1 MDTPI
6 VDFVRSYAK
15 SGTARLH
22 MPGHKGQS
30 LLGFE
35 PLDITEICGAD
46 ELYAPEG
53 IIAESEANATRL
65 FGTAHSYY
73 STEGSSQCIRAM
85 LFLALQGAPQNGKRP
100 VLLAARN
107 AHKALL
113 YAAALLDFDIRWLW
127 PSAQAE
133 GALCSCPVTAEA
145 LTGALH
151 AMAQQGNTP
160 FGVYVTSP
168 DYLGGVQEL
177 PALAAVCRAQ
187 DVPLL
192 VDNAHGAYLRF
203 LPQGG
208 QHPIALGAAMCCD
221 SAHKTLPVVTG
232 GAYLHLAHDAPVQDE
247 AAVRG
252 ALALFGSTSPSYLIL
267 QSLDA
272 CNAVLAGDYPRR
284 LVQCCAALEGLRRSL
299 NKAAAAR
306 QCPVPLAVAGAQQ
319 EPMKLT
325 LDAAALGCT
334 GTALA
339 DALRRAQL
347 ECEYADPRYVVLMP
361 SAESSAA
368 EFACLQTALH
378 AICGEAPAAD
388 VSVTADDPAAFAAL
402 AGALEAQPRRFT
414 IREAVLAPQEMI
426 PVAEA
431 VGRICAAPA
440 VSCPPAIPIV
450 VSGETVPP
458 EALPLFAR
466 YGIEKVA
473 VVKE

>member
-1 MDTPI
+1 
-6 VDFVRSYAK
+6 
-15 SGTARLH
+15 
-22 MPGHKGQS
+22 
-30 LLGFE
+30 
-35 PLDITEICGAD
+35 
-46 ELYAPEG
+46 
-53 IIAESEANATRL
+53 
-65 FGTAHSYY
+65 
-73 STEGSSQCIRAM
+73 
-85 LFLALQGAPQNGKRP
+85 

-151 AMAQQGNTP
+151 ALAQQGISP

-168 DYLGGVQEL
+168 DYLGGVQGI

-187 DVPLL
+187 GVPLL

-203 LPQGG
+203 LPQNC
-208 QHPIALGAAMCCD
+208 HPIAQGAAMCCD

-247 AAVRG
+247 ATVRG

-325 LDAAALGCT
+325 LDAGALGCT
-334 GTALA
+334 GTAPGRCFAQCTAGVRVCRPPLCGA
-339 DALRRAQL
+339 HVQPGKPTQEYSRLQATLESFWLLCCRA
-347 ECEYADPRYVVLMP
+347 VL
-361 SAESSAA
+361 SRDRAG
-368 EFACLQTALH
+368 EFADC
-378 AICGEAPAAD
+378 
-388 VSVTADDPAAFAAL
+388 
-402 AGALEAQPRRFT
+402 RRQ
-414 IREAVLAPQEMI
+414 A
-426 PVAEA
+426 
-431 VGRICAAPA
+431 CN
-440 VSCPPAIPIV
+440 V
-450 VSGETVPP
+450 VPS
-458 EALPLFAR
+458 R
-466 YGIEKVA
+466 QR
-473 VVKE
+473 